1 MQAQVPLF
9 SVENNEHLTC
19 SIEFSR
25 ELPVVNPKYTVYDVV
40 AYLGFKTV
48 EGHTGKRYLATVK
61 KDCHGKAFALPRGA
75 IVHFVYATGT
85 KSTTYHKYVQFFIVT
100 TGRFE
105 GELKDLCDG
114 GADGKVNLKFVAINL
129 KPIESPD
136 EKSLVEAEAEIRN
149 HGWLPSIY
157 DPVRLLWH
165 YWVKAKI
172 VQQAPQPSPSPAT
185 AGPQNID
192 QAILELEKLI
202 AEKERELAELK
213 AKLEE
218 LTRLKSVSGRVASLA
233 VEVKA

>member
-1 MQAQVPLF
+1 MSQASLF

-19 SIEFSR
+19 SIEFSP
-25 ELPVVNPKYTVYDVV
+25 ELPVVNPKYTVYDVT

-61 KDCHGKAFALPRGA
+61 RECHGKAFALPKGA
-75 IVHFVYATGT
+75 IVHLLYSTGT
-85 KSTTYHKYVQFFIVT
+85 KKITYHRYVQFFLVVE
-100 TGRFE
+100 GRYE
-105 GELKDLCDG
+105 GELLDLEGEQC
-114 GADGKVNLKFVAINL
+114 AEGKVNLKFVAINL

-192 QAILELEKLI
+192 QAIAELEKLI
-202 AEKERELAELK
+202 AEKERELAQLK

-218 LTRLKSVSGRVASLA
+218 LKRLKSVPGRVASL